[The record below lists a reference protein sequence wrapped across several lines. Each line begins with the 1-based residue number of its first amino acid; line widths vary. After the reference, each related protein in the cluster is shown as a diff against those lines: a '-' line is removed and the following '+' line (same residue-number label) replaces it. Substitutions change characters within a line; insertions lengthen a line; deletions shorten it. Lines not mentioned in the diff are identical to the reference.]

1 VEAGAYRWRISRQ
14 RFTVVEG
21 ATAGGVPRLTPGG
34 ATVRL
39 QDRELAF
46 GPPVEHDTGDDWVE
60 LRGWVVPEAHLWY
73 VARYQFFAAR
83 PFCRLVMTLTDRHD
97 AVLADPEQQGSVA
110 DALGA
115 LLHGRERPRTEPWSS
130 GPGDARWK
138 QRRIE
143 RWRLAIGAQAG
154 RPESV
159 TQRNSFDGSR
169 EGEPRVEVTS
179 VSGSAYQWRPLLDL
193 DPSRYQLRHDVG
205 DPRNRVTWYPMHTGT
220 AQLEALYT
228 GFKERY
234 KGSLG
239 VTYEVRDARGRIKK
253 VFFDQAPGPRVV
265 DLGTHDLD
273 AESFVAL
280 AATGSGK
287 EPQAIAGSLRVTP
300 QGGGKPF
307 EIPLGRRHP
316 GVLADGPVMLAVK
329 DFWQHHPISL
339 FRTRDAIG
347 WEAIERPELLG
358 PGMSLTLESLV
369 SIDGGEREGRA
380 LLYRPPERNLPSWLH
395 PIDGSLAPGAIP
407 GRYDELLRSF
417 AETYP
422 AVLEGQDSFG
432 WRNWGDYQIG
442 GSYTS
447 DSGPVEQWAN
457 LQYDL
462 PYGLLLAWLRTGDAG
477 LWQHAQASVRHLMD
491 IDLVKFQPFPVK
503 LNGLVYRKGEM
514 PRERSHV
521 AAEPVVDQGFGFRS
535 LLLYHHLTGE
545 SWARELARQHIRQLA
560 WYGKNR
566 LPFVRFGDR
575 PAAWM
580 LRGAL
585 AGAEHF
591 PDDAAYDYRAV
602 ADALVAEILAYHR
615 TAGRLPGGQPVWQ
628 GQLIEALALY
638 HARTGRRDVAEVIT
652 SYTRFLLERCMRR
665 KPDGTYEFAYS
676 LQSREAEVPFGVK
689 SWTNEDNYA
698 FLWLASIAYA
708 HALSGDRFFA
718 ERGRELFDYA
728 VSRLGRERSPR
739 PWTSALA
746 FPHYFLHE
754 FGEAVPTAR

>member
-1 VEAGAYRWRISRQ
+1 
-14 RFTVVEG
+14 
-21 ATAGGVPRLTPGG
+21 
-34 ATVRL
+34 
-39 QDRELAF
+39 
-46 GPPVEHDTGDDWVE
+46 
-60 LRGWVVPEAHLWY
+60 
-73 VARYQFFAAR
+73 
-83 PFCRLVMTLTDRHD
+83 
-97 AVLADPEQQGSVA
+97 
-110 DALGA
+110 
-115 LLHGRERPRTEPWSS
+115 
-130 GPGDARWK
+130 
-138 QRRIE
+138 
-143 RWRLAIGAQAG
+143 
-154 RPESV
+154 
-159 TQRNSFDGSR
+159 
-169 EGEPRVEVTS
+169 
-179 VSGSAYQWRPLLDL
+179 
-193 DPSRYQLRHDVG
+193 
-205 DPRNRVTWYPMHTGT
+205 
-220 AQLEALYT
+220 
-228 GFKERY
+228 
-234 KGSLG
+234 
-239 VTYEVRDARGRIKK
+239 
-253 VFFDQAPGPRVV
+253 
-265 DLGTHDLD
+265 
-273 AESFVAL
+273 L